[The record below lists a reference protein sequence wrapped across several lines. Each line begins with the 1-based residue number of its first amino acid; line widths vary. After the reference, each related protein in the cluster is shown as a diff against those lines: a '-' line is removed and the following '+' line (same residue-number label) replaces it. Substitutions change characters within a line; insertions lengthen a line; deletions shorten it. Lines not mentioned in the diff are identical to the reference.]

1 MNINDLMEAIRPK
14 SKKEPVSNENLDKVI
29 KAAEL
34 SPCPF
39 FTLEWHQ
46 IVKICNQAKLA
57 NEPKDAEA
65 DDDVET
71 SGDSM
76 NINRRNFFIVERLR
90 ETYPNRVAQ
99 LEKQWAEI

>member
-1 MNINDLMEAIRPK
+1 MEAMRDK
-14 SKKEPVSNENLDKVI
+14 SNKEPVSNENLDKVI

-39 FTLEWHQ
+39 FTLEWQQ

-57 NEPKDAEA
+57 NEPKKSEDH
-65 DDDVET
+65 DDVET
-71 SGDSM
+71 SGDSKD
-76 NINRRNFFIVERLR
+76 INRQNFFIVEKMR
-90 ETYPNRVAQ
+90 ETHPNRIAQ